1 MGDGVSAAPGGWPCC
16 DAGTLGRMGPQ
27 CSELH
32 LLALGLW
39 GGRGA
44 RSSGVPLWC
53 VQVERG

>member
-16 DAGTLGRMGPQ
+16 DVETLGRMGPQ
-27 CSELH
+27 CSELY

-39 GGRGA
+39 GSRGA
-44 RSSGVPLWC
+44 RSSEGLLQC